1 MFARK
6 KNITKILIR
15 HSKEIE
21 LKDRCLIRKS
31 QSSKS
36 LGQRLKK
43 PFKKKGKK
51 KVVKKKVKEGC

>member
-43 PFKKKGKK
+43 PFKKLIKRFR
-51 KVVKKKVKEGC
+51 